1 MPFAEIYDSHLAAE
15 QRPPI
20 VFLVA
25 LMAALAI
32 GSFIAV
38 SSGSVFWLAP
48 AAMIGGLCVLFWFYR
63 NADRDPGLIVCALLM
78 VDVLVSTSFAGGN
91 DDTGGSPLRTGI
103 RYGLVLLLCLPFIP
117 KAWGSGIWRRGGFS
131 LFCIYYLWCALTVVY
146 SLAPAFSAARLA
158 LSFAIV
164 LAMSVAVARVE
175 NGEDVRRLVGWFVVG
190 SAIVTALLAAS
201 IALPHDI
208 SWDIDID
215 GSDRFRGFL
224 SSPNQVGGLMIT
236 TVGAALYW
244 AIEARRIQRIALG
257 VVIAAAFAVAALA
270 DSRTGIA
277 AMAVGIVLFMI
288 WRYRWRG
295 LFLCLFL
302 LAAMAGAIVLRGAG
316 QYVTRGNVTTLT
328 GRTEVWRFAASQIAD
343 NPILGYGFDVEGAI
357 YQNRTFPLWYG
368 PWDLGPY
375 SSIHN
380 GYLARMVGVGIP
392 ATLLWLFIILR
403 SLVFT
408 LRSDR
413 DPWKLKPL
421 ALLAVVPILIEA
433 LTETVVDGRGN
444 TGILLF
450 LVWALLECQRLAIIG
465 TKEREQIEARDRMP
479 RAIAALSA

>member
-1 MPFAEIYDSHLAAE
+1 MPIAEIYDSHGAPE
-15 QRPPI
+15 RRPSV
-20 VFLVA
+20 VFFLA

-32 GSFIAV
+32 GPFIALN
-38 SSGSVFWLAP
+38 SGSAFWLAP
-48 AAMIGGLCVLFWFYR
+48 AAAIGGVCVLFWYFR
-63 NADRDPGLIVCALLM
+63 NSDRDPGLIVCALLM

-91 DDTGGSPLRTGI
+91 DDTGGSALRTGM
-103 RYGLVLLLCLPFIP
+103 RYGLILLLCLPLIP
-117 KAWGSGIWRRGGFS
+117 KAWGCGIWRRGGFS
-131 LFCIYYLWCALTVVY
+131 LLCIYYLWCAVTVVY

-158 LSFAIV
+158 LSFAMV

-175 NGEDVRRLVGWFVVG
+175 SAEDVRRLLGWFVVG
-190 SAIVTALLAAS
+190 SAIVTVLLAAS
-201 IALPHDI
+201 LALPHDI

-244 AIEARRIQRIALG
+244 AIEARRIQRVALAG
-257 VVIAAAFAVAALA
+257 VIAIAFAVAALA
-270 DSRTGIA
+270 DSRTAFA
-277 AMAVGIVLFMI
+277 AMAVGITLFMI

-295 LFLCLFL
+295 LFLCVFLF
-302 LAAMAGAIVLRGAG
+302 AALTTAIVLRGAG
-316 QYVTRGNVTTLT
+316 QYLTRGNVTTLT
-328 GRTEVWRFAASQIAD
+328 GRTEVWRFAAEQIAD
-343 NPILGYGFDVEGAI
+343 NPILGYGYDVEGAI
-357 YQNRTFPLWYG
+357 YQSRYFPIWYG

-380 GYLARMVGVGIP
+380 GYLARMVGIGIP
-392 ATLLWLFIILR
+392 ASLLWLFITLR
-403 SLVFT
+403 PLVFT

-433 LTETVVDGRGN
+433 LAETVVDGRGN

-450 LVWALLECQRLAIIG
+450 LAWALLECQRLAIIAAE
-465 TKEREQIEARDRMP
+465 EREHIEARDRMP

>member
-1 MPFAEIYDSHLAAE
+1 
-15 QRPPI
+15 
-20 VFLVA
+20 
-25 LMAALAI
+25 
-32 GSFIAV
+32 
-38 SSGSVFWLAP
+38 
-48 AAMIGGLCVLFWFYR
+48 
-63 NADRDPGLIVCALLM
+63 M
-78 VDVLVSTSFAGGN
+78 V
-91 DDTGGSPLRTGI
+91 
-103 RYGLVLLLCLPFIP
+103 
-117 KAWGSGIWRRGGFS
+117 
-131 LFCIYYLWCALTVVY
+131 
-146 SLAPAFSAARLA
+146 
-158 LSFAIV
+158 
-164 LAMSVAVARVE
+164 
-175 NGEDVRRLVGWFVVG
+175 
-190 SAIVTALLAAS
+190 
-201 IALPHDI
+201 
-208 SWDIDID
+208 
-215 GSDRFRGFL
+215 
-224 SSPNQVGGLMIT
+224 T

-244 AIEARRIQRIALG
+244 AIEARWLQRIALA
-257 VVIAAAFAVAALA
+257 VMIAAAFAVAALA
-270 DSRTGIA
+270 DSRTAFGAIG
-277 AMAVGIVLFMI
+277 VGITLFMI